1 VQVFTVRL
9 SGMREA
15 QTVLHISA
23 HPDDEL
29 TGAPAALFALRD
41 AGFDI
46 VNLACGLGRSEQHAR
61 RTAEL
66 REACR
71 RADFGLELPPKP
83 IALSS
88 SDDPVEARH
97 ELMDLIAKTATRLQ
111 PVLIVSPQPHDRH
124 RAHEL
129 VARAVRDVV
138 VDHRAG
144 NCSRWW
150 MWGLW
155 GDLPLPTIE
164 VAFDERRLDEITGAL
179 EAHEQELGR
188 NDYRRLIRG
197 RGEMNASRG
206 PELVFGFGSSGEPG
220 PYVELLTEAVFTNG
234 RWLLGTPRRL
244 DPTSAMSEPPSGVE
258 IGDWLYLETVTQCYG
273 SPGALRE
280 GARFEN
286 EAQRDRIWDH
296 RLHEDSQFN
305 QRLNFFLIAEAMLVV
320 AAAQVLSSD
329 TPRPWLGAGISA
341 VGLGLTVVWM
351 AVNRRQIK
359 IMRHIQDRAKNALP
373 EFRKHYETRPKGHST
388 RWLSD
393 GIPVIIAVVWVI
405 ILAVAIGDLA

>member
-1 VQVFTVRL
+1 MNGT
-9 SGMREA
+9 

-29 TGAPAALFALRD
+29 TGAPATLFALRNS
-41 AGFDI
+41 GFAV

-61 RTAEL
+61 RAAEL
-66 REACR
+66 QEACR
-71 RADFGLELPPKP
+71 RADFELELPPEP

-88 SDDPVEARH
+88 FDDPVKAQH
-97 ELMDLIAKTATRLQ
+97 ELVDLIAKMATGLR
-111 PVLIVSPQPHDRH
+111 PALIVSPQPHDRH

-129 VARAVRDVV
+129 VARAVRDVI

-144 NCSRWW
+144 NCLRWW

-155 GDLPLPTIE
+155 GDLPLPTLA
-164 VAFDERRLDEITGAL
+164 VAFDEQRLDEIADAL
-179 EAHEQELGR
+179 EAHEGELER
-188 NDYRRLIRG
+188 NDYRRLVRG
-197 RGEMNASRG
+197 RAEMNAARG
-206 PELVFGFGSSGEPG
+206 PELVFGFGSPG
-220 PYVELLTEAVFTNG
+220 DSRPYVELLTEAVVTDG
-234 RWLLGTPRRL
+234 RWLLGAPRWL
-244 DPTSAMSEPPSGVE
+244 DPASPFTEPSRVE

-280 GARFEN
+280 GAKFEN
-286 EAQRDRIWDH
+286 DAQRDRIWDH
-296 RLHEDSQFN
+296 RLHEDTQFN

-320 AAAQVLSSD
+320 AATQVLSSNTA
-329 TPRPWLGAGISA
+329 TPLLGAGISA
-341 VGLGLTVVWM
+341 VGLGLTGIWV
-351 AVNRRQIK
+351 AVNRRQVK

-405 ILAVAIGDLA
+405 TLVVAISELP